1 MCDVVRGAAGVVVDV
16 VVVVVVVVGDFIASM
31 VKTHCSDKYLNQFFL
46 NFIRS
51 CSQYM
56 HTSIAKTHLMTS
68 CLVAIMLLIK
78 ELLIKEF
85 FKNNTDTFPT
95 ASDRRIKNALPIRTP
110 HGHTCLWD
118 FAKSLHA
125 NANDINVA
133 TTENNTHAIRR
144 RYNRTVQPS

>member
-1 MCDVVRGAAGVVVDV
+1 MCDVVRGAAGDVVGVVVL
-16 VVVVVVVVGDFIASM
+16 VVVVVGDFIASM

-51 CSQYM
+51 CPQYM

-78 ELLIKEF
+78 EF

-95 ASDRRIKNALPIRTP
+95 GSDRRIKNALPIRNP

-133 TTENNTHAIRR
+133 TTENNTNAIRR